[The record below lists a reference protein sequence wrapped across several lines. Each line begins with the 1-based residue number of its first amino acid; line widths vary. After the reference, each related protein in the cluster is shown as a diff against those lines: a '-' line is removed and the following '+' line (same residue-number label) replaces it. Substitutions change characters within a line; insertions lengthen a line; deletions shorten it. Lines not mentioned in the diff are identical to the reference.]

1 MGVRLPLRRLGQ
13 CRAVESVVERLGPQ
27 PLEQLV
33 PGHGLVGRQQHQAEA
48 AGVVETDLPA
58 LVGLEHDMV
67 VPLER
72 MLGGARRVV
81 QGHAAR
87 HAEMGDQGV
96 AVVEPEQQVFR
107 PPVDGQHR
115 AALDPLGEPGRQ
127 RHPEVAAALDEAN
140 DAPADQS
147 RNETAA
153 DGFDLGQLGHV
164 LQAPYVPRWPNKAVP
179 TRTWVAPSRTAVS

>member
-1 MGVRLPLRRLGQ
+1 MNSLCLGN
-13 CRAVESVVERLGPQ
+13 
-27 PLEQLV
+27 
-33 PGHGLVGRQQHQAEA
+33 GLVGRQQHQAEA
-48 AGVVETDLPA
+48 ASVVETNLPA

-72 MLGGARRVV
+72 MFGGTRRVV

-96 AVVEPEQQVFR
+96 AVIEAEQQVFR
-107 PPVDGQHR
+107 PAVDGLHPTAFDTLR
-115 AALDPLGEPGRQ
+115 ELGRQ
-127 RHPEVAAALDEAN
+127 RHPKVAPALDEAN

-147 RNETAA
+147 RNETAS

-164 LQAPYVPRWPNKAVP
+164 LRAPYVPRWPNNAVP